1 MRAVVSTI
9 EFDVTGKRVFVV
21 GPVFLGPISSQTA
34 MTLDPDGQA
43 LAPARPRCRHFFA
56 LESSRCLLL
65 KLLLLLGA
73 DLIRMYL
80 IRLDQIGHRCVLQG
94 FAFTPASI
102 LRL

>member
-1 MRAVVSTI
+1 M
-9 EFDVTGKRVFVV
+9 TGKRVFVV

-65 KLLLLLGA
+65 KLLLLLLGA
-73 DLIRMYL
+73 DLIRMHL
-80 IRLDQIGHRCVLQG
+80 VRLDRSATVACCK
-94 FAFTPASI
+94 A
-102 LRL
+102 LRLHPRFDPQNLTCVM

>member
-1 MRAVVSTI
+1 MRG
-9 EFDVTGKRVFVV
+9 D
-21 GPVFLGPISSQTA
+21 
-34 MTLDPDGQA
+34 
-43 LAPARPRCRHFFA
+43 FFA